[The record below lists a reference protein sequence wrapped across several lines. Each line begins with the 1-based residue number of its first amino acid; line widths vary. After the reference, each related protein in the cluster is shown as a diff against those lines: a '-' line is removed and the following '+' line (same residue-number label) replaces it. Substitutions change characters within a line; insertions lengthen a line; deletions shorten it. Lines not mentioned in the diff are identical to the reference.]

1 MSSYVTYKYIKSNP
15 DVITYIKQA
24 DKALETIG
32 FTEHSFAH
40 VEKVATNASWLLES
54 LGYSERECELA
65 RIAGFMHDIGN
76 VINRIDHA
84 QSGAVMAFRLLDRMN
99 MPAEEIAAIVSAIG
113 NHDESTAQPINP
125 VSAAL
130 IIADKC
136 DVRRSRVRNTDFIT
150 FDIHDRVNYAVE
162 KSELILSDDKSTLT
176 LDIIIDT
183 EISSV
188 LEYFEIFLQRMLLC
202 KRAAGFLKLS
212 FRMTVNGT
220 NVL

>member
-1 MSSYVTYKYIKSNP
+1 MSSYVTYKYIKNNP

>member
-1 MSSYVTYKYIKSNP
+1 MNSYVTYKYIKNNP

-99 MPAEEIAAIVSAIG
+99 MPAEEISTIVSAIG